1 MQFFLI
7 FLHINKVWALFIAC
21 FCNVWGHE
29 FKLARWEKLSDVFA
43 SKFFRFLNF
52 QFIFWLRRKFSI
64 SKIIAFTNEK
74 SSFFLEKIKT
84 RYFSKNVAKKWS
96 KKEEKKTPKNAFWKI
111 LYTLCRAYVGYTEGI
126 QRVYRWD
133 AEKPFLKY
141 MGFKGI
147 LATFRIIIFAI

>member
-1 MQFFLI
+1 MFEVMSSNWRDGKNCRMFLRQNS
-7 FLHINKVWALFIAC
+7 L
-21 FCNVWGHE
+21 
-29 FKLARWEKLSDVFA
+29 D
-43 SKFFRFLNF
+43 F

-141 MGFKGI
+141 MGFIGI
-147 LATFRIIIFAI
+147 LATFRIIIFAIFFDFLAH